1 MVYTSD
7 NEYVEKEM
15 KNWEE
20 LKKETRKQLPTIYEK
35 ASEEIKTIISML
47 VESEYEVAIM
57 RDNEI
62 RENTKKWGNGK
73 TTMDINAYNYR
84 KEKAKIIKMIGAK

>member
-15 KNWEE
+15 KSWEE
-20 LKKETRKQLPTIYEK
+20 LKNETRKKLPTIYEK

-57 RDNEI
+57 RDNTRRRNGANGIFADKYKKENEEI
-62 RENTKKWGNGK
+62 
-73 TTMDINAYNYR
+73 M
-84 KEKAKIIKMIGAK
+84 KMIGAK

>member
-15 KNWEE
+15 KDWEE
-20 LKKETRKQLPTIYEK
+20 LKKETRKKLPTIYEK

-57 RDNEI
+57 RDNVRRSNGAKEI
-62 RENTKKWGNGK
+62 FTDEYEKEN
-73 TTMDINAYNYR
+73 
-84 KEKAKIIKMIGAK
+84 AKIMKMIGA

>member
-15 KNWEE
+15 KDWEE
-20 LKKETRKQLPTIYEK
+20 LKKETRKKLPTIYEK

-47 VESEYEVAIM
+47 VESEYEVVIM
-57 RDNEI
+57 RDNVRRSNGTNGIFADNYKKENAEI
-62 RENTKKWGNGK
+62 
-73 TTMDINAYNYR
+73 M
-84 KEKAKIIKMIGAK
+84 KMIGA

>member
-15 KNWEE
+15 KDWEE
-20 LKKETRKQLPTIYEK
+20 LKKETRKKLPTIYEK

-47 VESEYEVAIM
+47 VESEYEVAIL
-57 RDNEI
+57 RDNVRRSNGANEI
-62 RENTKKWGNGK
+62 FADEYEKENGEI
-73 TTMDINAYNYR
+73 M
-84 KEKAKIIKMIGAK
+84 KMIEAK

>member
-15 KNWEE
+15 KDWEE
-20 LKKETRKQLPTIYEK
+20 LKKETRKKLPTIYEK

-57 RDNEI
+57 RDNVRRKNGTNGI
-62 RENTKKWGNGK
+62 FADNYKKEN
-73 TTMDINAYNYR
+73 
-84 KEKAKIIKMIGAK
+84 AKIMEMIEAK

>member
-15 KNWEE
+15 KDWEE
-20 LKKETRKQLPTIYEK
+20 LKNETRKKLPTIYEK
-35 ASEEIKTIISML
+35 ASDEVKTIISML

-57 RDNEI
+57 RDNVRRSNGAKGIFEDEYKK
-62 RENTKKWGNGK
+62 EN
-73 TTMDINAYNYR
+73 
-84 KEKAKIIKMIGAK
+84 AKIMEMIEAK

>member
-15 KNWEE
+15 KDWEK
-20 LKKETRKQLPTIYEK
+20 LKKETRKKLPTIYEK

-47 VESEYEVAIM
+47 VESEYEVAI
-57 RDNEI
+57 RQDNEI
-62 RENTKKWGNGK
+62 RRNANARGERTTMDTNADNYKKENTKI
-73 TTMDINAYNYR
+73 MEMI
-84 KEKAKIIKMIGAK
+84 EAK

>member
-15 KNWEE
+15 KDWEE
-20 LKKETRKQLPTIYEK
+20 LKKETRKKLPTIYEK

-47 VESEYEVAIM
+47 IESEYEVAIM
-57 RDNEI
+57 RDNVRRSNETNGI
-62 RENTKKWGNGK
+62 FADKYEKEN
-73 TTMDINAYNYR
+73 
-84 KEKAKIIKMIGAK
+84 AKIMKMIGAK

>member
-15 KNWEE
+15 KDWEE
-20 LKKETRKQLPTIYEK
+20 LKKETRKKLPTIYEK

-57 RDNEI
+57 RDNVRRSNETNGI
-62 RENTKKWGNGK
+62 FADEYKKEN
-73 TTMDINAYNYR
+73 A
-84 KEKAKIIKMIGAK
+84 EIIKMIEAK

>member
-15 KNWEE
+15 KSWED
-20 LKKETRKQLPTIYEK
+20 LKNETRKKLPTIYEK

-47 VESEYEVAIM
+47 VESEYEVALM
-57 RDNEI
+57 RDNVRRKNGAKEI
-62 RENTKKWGNGK
+62 FADKYEKEN
-73 TTMDINAYNYR
+73 
-84 KEKAKIIKMIGAK
+84 AKIMEMIGAK

>member
-15 KNWEE
+15 KDWEE
-20 LKKETRKQLPTIYEK
+20 LKKETRKKLPTIYEK

-57 RDNEI
+57 RDNARRSNGANERFADEYKKENEEI
-62 RENTKKWGNGK
+62 
-73 TTMDINAYNYR
+73 M
-84 KEKAKIIKMIGAK
+84 KMIEAK

>member
-15 KNWEE
+15 KDWEE
-20 LKKETRKQLPTIYEK
+20 LKKETRKKLPTIYEK

-57 RDNEI
+57 RDNVRRNNGTNGIFVDEYKKENAEI
-62 RENTKKWGNGK
+62 
-73 TTMDINAYNYR
+73 M
-84 KEKAKIIKMIGAK
+84 KMIGAK

>member
-15 KNWEE
+15 KSWEE
-20 LKKETRKQLPTIYEK
+20 LKNETRKKLPTIYET

-57 RDNEI
+57 RDNVRRSNGAKEI
-62 RENTKKWGNGK
+62 FADKYEKENEEI
-73 TTMDINAYNYR
+73 M
-84 KEKAKIIKMIGAK
+84 KMIEAK

>member
-15 KNWEE
+15 KDWEE
-20 LKKETRKQLPTIYEK
+20 LKNETRKKLPTIYEK
-35 ASEEIKTIISML
+35 ASDEVKTIISML

-57 RDNEI
+57 RDNVRRSNGAKEI
-62 RENTKKWGNGK
+62 FADEYEKENAEI
-73 TTMDINAYNYR
+73 M
-84 KEKAKIIKMIGAK
+84 KMIGAK

>member
-15 KNWEE
+15 KSWEE
-20 LKKETRKQLPTIYEK
+20 LKKETRKKLPTIYEK

-57 RDNEI
+57 RDNVRRSNGTNGIFVDEYKK
-62 RENTKKWGNGK
+62 EN
-73 TTMDINAYNYR
+73 
-84 KEKAKIIKMIGAK
+84 AKIMKMIGAK

>member
-7 NEYVEKEM
+7 NEYIEKEM
-15 KNWEE
+15 KSWEE
-20 LKKETRKQLPTIYEK
+20 LKNETRKKLPTIYEK

-57 RDNEI
+57 RDNVRRSNGTNGIFADEYKKENAEI
-62 RENTKKWGNGK
+62 
-73 TTMDINAYNYR
+73 M
-84 KEKAKIIKMIGAK
+84 KMIVAK